1 MRFTITIER
10 DETELPK
17 GYSSWEELLL
27 KELLFIHITDE
38 DFDGELSDYDI
49 TFTASEVQKHRGK

>member
-27 KELLFIHITDE
+27 SEYLFIHIVDE
-38 DFDGELSDYDI
+38 ESDGESYDYDI
-49 TFTASEVQKHRGK
+49 TFTASEVQKHRA

>member
-27 KELLFIHITDE
+27 SEYLFIHIVDE
-38 DFDGELSDYDI
+38 EIDGELCDYDI
-49 TFTASEVQKHRGK
+49 TFTASEVQKHRA